1 MAGQPAGG
9 PQRAATMATMS
20 QQPAGRYTH
29 GHHESV
35 LASHR
40 TRTAADSAAYLLPQL
55 RRGQRVLDVG
65 CGPGT
70 ITVDLAALVAPG
82 EVVALDREP
91 AVLEEVERLA
101 AARGLANLVTSVGDV
116 YGFDFPDSSFDMVHA
131 HQVLQHLSDPVAAL
145 REMRRVTAAAG
156 WVAARDGDYAAMSWY
171 PDEPR
176 LERWREVYRAVARA
190 NGAEPDA
197 GRRLLGWAQAAGLRE
212 VRPSASVWLFADPE
226 RRGWWA
232 ETWAQR
238 TERSA
243 LASRALELGLASVD
257 ELAAMAAAWRAWAGQ
272 PDAWFCVPH
281 GEILARP

>member
-1 MAGQPAGG
+1 MARQAVDG
-9 PQRAATMATMS
+9 PKRAATMGTMS
-20 QQPAGRYTH
+20 QQAAGRYTH

-55 RRGQRVLDVG
+55 RTGQRVLDVG

-101 AARGLANLVTSVGDV
+101 AARGLVNLVTSVGDV
-116 YGFDFPDSSFDMVHA
+116 YGFDFPDSSFDVVHA

-145 REMRRVTAAAG
+145 CEMRRVTAAGG

-171 PDEPR
+171 PDEP
-176 LERWREVYRAVARA
+176 LLDRWREVYRAVARA

-197 GRRLLGWAQAAGLRE
+197 GRRLLGWAHAAGLRQ
-212 VRPSASVWLFADPE
+212 VRPSGSVWLFADPE

-243 LASRALELGLASVD
+243 LASRALELGLASAG
-257 ELAAMAAAWRAWAGQ
+257 ELAAMAAAWRAWAAH